1 MKQKKETGF
10 RKYDQGKLRYDLMPA
25 KVLEQVVDVL
35 TYGANK
41 YTTKDSDGADNWHKC
56 PDPNNRYYAAALRH
70 IQAWRQGELLDK
82 ESGKP
87 HLAHAICCLTFILEF
102 ANMQNHK

>member
-1 MKQKKETGF
+1 MQQKKETGF

-41 YTTKDSDGADNWHKC
+41 YTTKDSDGITRCK
-56 PDPNNRYYAAALRH
+56 H
-70 IQAWRQGELLDK
+70 IIITYT
-82 ESGKP
+82 P
-87 HLAHAICCLTFILEF
+87 AIKLYI
-102 ANMQNHK
+102 

>member
-1 MKQKKETGF
+1 MKQKKEIGF

-70 IQAWRQGELLDK
+70 IQAWRQGEFLDK

-102 ANMQNHK
+102 ANMAKNK

>member
-56 PDPNNRYYAAALRH
+56 PDPNNRYYAAAMRH
-70 IQAWRQGELLDK
+70 IQAWRQGEILDK

-102 ANMQNHK
+102 ANMAKNK

>member
-1 MKQKKETGF
+1 MKQKKEKF
-10 RKYDQGKLRYDLMPA
+10 VKYDQGKLRYDLMPQ

-41 YTTKDSDGADNWHKC
+41 YSPDNWKNC
-56 PDPNNRYYAAALRH
+56 PEPDKRYYSALMRH
-70 IQAWRQGELLDK
+70 VEKHRSGEFLDK

-87 HLAHAICCLTFILEF
+87 HLAHAICCLTFMLES
-102 ANMQNHK
+102 ANMKK